1 MKRSQVLVTMAVI
14 TAIVM
19 SGCAVLD
26 KLAGKTDVSEGD
38 SNMGLPE
45 YKGVKHAIGCKN
57 FANQAGWSGSWDIG
71 NNLSIML
78 ESALY
83 DTGRFVM
90 VEREQLSDVLVE
102 QDLNAGGRTAGAK
115 NVAKTGLLRPAKYLA
130 TGALIEASEDTSG
143 GRGGVSFKGI
153 SLGGGKSKARVKI
166 VAKLVDTTT
175 GQVMKKKEFVGVAG
189 KANMSVGLR
198 YKGLGTEVG
207 GFKKTPLGEAAQDC
221 IIQYAKWLALE
232 IEKEKFD
239 AAVVKVDRDGMVII
253 NRGAEHALPVGKEMV
268 MCEEGELL
276 LDPGTGEVL
285 GREKGKDLGQLKVE
299 RVDEKISYCSV
310 TSGMKK
316 PAPGTLVLEK

>member
-1 MKRSQVLVTMAVI
+1 MAI
-14 TAIVM
+14 AM
-19 SGCAVLD
+19 GGCAVLD
-26 KLAGKTDVSEGD
+26 TLVGKTNASESD
-38 SNMGLPE
+38 ANMGLPE

-57 FANQAGWSGSWDIG
+57 FANQAGWSGNWDIG

-90 VEREQLSDVLVE
+90 VEREQLADVIIE

-130 TGALIEASEDTSG
+130 TGAVIEASEDTSG

-153 SLGGGKSKARVKI
+153 SLGGSKSKAKVKI
-166 VAKLVDTTT
+166 IAKLVDTTT
-175 GQVMKKKEFVGVAG
+175 GQVMKKKEFTGVAG

-207 GFKKTPLGEAAQDC
+207 SFKKTPMGEAAQDC

-239 AAVVKVDRDGMVII
+239 AAVVKVAGDGMVII
-253 NRGAEHALPVGKEMV
+253 NRGSEHALPVGKEMV

-276 LDPGTGEVL
+276 VDPGTGEVL
-285 GREKGKDLGQLKVE
+285 GREKGKELGQLKVE
-299 RVDEKISYCSV
+299 RVNEKISYCSV
-310 TSGMKK
+310 ISGTKK